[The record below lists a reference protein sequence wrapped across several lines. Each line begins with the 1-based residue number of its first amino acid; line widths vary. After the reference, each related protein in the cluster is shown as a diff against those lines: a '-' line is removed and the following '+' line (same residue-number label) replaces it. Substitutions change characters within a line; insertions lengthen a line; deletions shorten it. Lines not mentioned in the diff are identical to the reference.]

1 MLLDS
6 DTAYPSRLKLGYTIS
21 GLDGTVLMRTD
32 LTDRAA
38 AALSRTRLGAILR
51 STRDDARARRLQPT
65 WTGLLGAVSMGS
77 AVVLLVTG
85 VILMFFYVPS
95 SQQVVY
101 QGGYAPLHGATVSK
115 AFASTLGLSMDV
127 SGGLLLRQAHH
138 WAGLLLP
145 AALILQLVT
154 TFFSGAFRG
163 PRRWAWALLVLL
175 IVAVLADGWSGY
187 ALPDDML
194 SGTGLRIVQGIVLAI
209 PLVGTWISALLFGG
223 AFPGTII
230 ENLYPLHV
238 AIIPVAIVALLVLR
252 ARVAW
257 RAGPT
262 RIPVA
267 RPRAP
272 RPITFASAAARSV
285 RVALMTSGILLLIGA
300 TVTISPVWLSGPS
313 DPGSASAGSQPDWYT
328 GFLDGALRLVPPGW
342 EGEWLGRTWTLAVL
356 VPLVVIG
363 AFVLAVLVHPWLEQ
377 WLTRDASDP
386 AVLDRPRNMP
396 ARTGVGVA
404 ALIFYGTLWGA
415 ASADVIT
422 ELFHLRLESVI
433 VAFQVLLF
441 AGPVIGFEVTRR
453 VALGLQARDAEQ
465 LAHGFETGRIVRLP
479 GGDYEEIHQALDAET
494 ARALGTRALTEAI
507 PTRHGDGW
515 RTPLDVLRVALAHW
529 YERGARGS
537 DPDAVPAALPRS
549 LAETARR
556 S

>member
-1 MLLDS
+1 
-6 DTAYPSRLKLGYTIS
+6 
-21 GLDGTVLMRTD
+21 MRTD
-32 LTDRAA
+32 LTSRAA
-38 AALSRTRLGAILR
+38 TALSRTRLGGALSR
-51 STRDDARARRLQPT
+51 SRDEARARRVQPT
-65 WTGLLGAVSMGS
+65 WTSLLGAISMGS

-127 SGGLLLRQAHH
+127 TGGLLLRQAHH

-145 AALILQLVT
+145 AALILQLMT

-223 AFPGTII
+223 GFPGSII

-238 AIIPVAIVALLVLR
+238 AIIPIVIVALIVLR

-267 RPRAP
+267 RPRPAQ
-272 RPITFASAAARSV
+272 PIPFASAAARSV
-285 RVALMTSGILLLIGA
+285 SVASITAGILLLMGA
-300 TVTISPVWLSGPS
+300 AVTISPVWLSGPS

-342 EGEWLGRTWTLAVL
+342 EVEWVGRTWTLAVL
-356 VPLVVIG
+356 VPLAVIG
-363 AFVLAVLVHPWLEQ
+363 AFVLAVLVHPWLER
-377 WLTRDASDP
+377 WLTRDAGTADS
-386 AVLDRPRNMP
+386 ALLDRPRNMP
-396 ARTGVGVA
+396 VRTGVGVA
-404 ALIFYGTLWGA
+404 ALIFY
-415 ASADVIT
+415 
-422 ELFHLRLESVI
+422 
-433 VAFQVLLF
+433 
-441 AGPVIGFEVTRR
+441 
-453 VALGLQARDAEQ
+453 
-465 LAHGFETGRIVRLP
+465 
-479 GGDYEEIHQALDAET
+479 
-494 ARALGTRALTEAI
+494 
-507 PTRHGDGW
+507 
-515 RTPLDVLRVALAHW
+515 
-529 YERGARGS
+529 
-537 DPDAVPAALPRS
+537 
-549 LAETARR
+549 
-556 S
+556 

>member
-1 MLLDS
+1 M
-6 DTAYPSRLKLGYTIS
+6 P
-21 GLDGTVLMRTD
+21 TD

-38 AALSRTRLGAILR
+38 AALSRTRLGGAVSR
-51 STRDDARARRLQPT
+51 TRAEVRVRRVQPT
-65 WTGLLGAVSMGS
+65 WTSLLGAVSIGS

-101 QGGYAPLHGATVSK
+101 RGGYAPLHGAEVSK

-187 ALPDDML
+187 ALPDDLL

-238 AIIPVAIVALLVLR
+238 AIIPVVIVALIVLR
-252 ARVAW
+252 ARVTW

-267 RPRAP
+267 RPRPP
-272 RPITFASAAARSV
+272 RPIPFASAAARSLSI
-285 RVALMTSGILLLIGA
+285 ASITAGILLLMGA

-342 EGEWLGRTWTLAVL
+342 EIEWLGRTWTLAVL
-356 VPLVVIG
+356 VPLAVIG
-363 AFVLAVLVHPWLEQ
+363 AFVLAVLVHPWLER
-377 WLTRDASDP
+377 WLTGDGGDAN
-386 AVLDRPRNMP
+386 VLDRPRNMP

-415 ASADVIT
+415 ASADVI
-422 ELFHLRLESVI
+422 
-433 VAFQVLLF
+433 ANQFQVGLENVILTFQVMLF

-453 VALGLQARDAEQ
+453 AALGLQARDAEQ

-479 GGDYEEIHQALDAET
+479 GGRYEEIHRQLDAET
-494 ARALGTRALTEAI
+494 ARALGTGPITEAI

-515 RTPLDVLRVALAHW
+515 RTPLDVLRVTLAHW
-529 YERGARGS
+529 YERGARRS
-537 DPDAVPAALPRS
+537 APDAAPAVAPAAVPAAL
-549 LAETARR
+549 RR
-556 S
+556 

>member
-1 MLLDS
+1 
-6 DTAYPSRLKLGYTIS
+6 
-21 GLDGTVLMRTD
+21 MRAG

-38 AALSRTRLGAILR
+38 AALGRTRLGGALR
-51 STRDDARARRLQPT
+51 RTRDEARGRRLQPT
-65 WTGLLGAVSMGS
+65 WTSLLGAVSMGS
-77 AVVLLVTG
+77 AAVLLVTG

-95 SQQVVY
+95 SEQVVY

-145 AALILQLVT
+145 AALILQLMT

-187 ALPDDML
+187 ALPDDLL

-209 PLVGTWISALLFGG
+209 PLVGTWISVLLFGG
-223 AFPGTII
+223 GFPGTII
-230 ENLYPLHV
+230 ENLYPVHV
-238 AIIPVAIVALLVLR
+238 AIVPVVIAALLILR

-272 RPITFASAAARSV
+272 RPIPVATAAGRSISVASITA
-285 RVALMTSGILLLIGA
+285 GILLLMGA
-300 TVTISPVWLSGPS
+300 AVTISPVWLSGPS

-342 EGEWLGRTWTLAVL
+342 EVEWLGRTWTLAVL
-356 VPLVVIG
+356 VPLAVIG
-363 AFVLAVLVHPWLEQ
+363 AFVIAVLVHPWLER
-377 WLTRDASDP
+377 WLTRDTSDP
-386 AVLDRPRNMP
+386 TLLDRPRNMP
-396 ARTGVGVA
+396 ARTGLGVA
-404 ALIFYGTLWGA
+404 ALVFYGTLWGA
-415 ASADVIT
+415 ASADV
-422 ELFHLRLESVI
+422 LSHLLHLDLEIVI
-433 VAFQVLLF
+433 VTFQVLLF
-441 AGPVIGFEVTRR
+441 AGPVLGFAVTRR
-453 VALGLQARDAEQ
+453 IALGLQARDAEQ
-465 LAHGFETGRIVRLP
+465 LAHGYETGRIVRLP
-479 GGDYEEIHQALDAET
+479 GGDYEEIHRNLDAET
-494 ARALGTRALTEAI
+494 ARALGTRAVTEAV

-515 RTPLDVLRVALAHW
+515 RSPLDVLRVSLARW
-529 YERGARGS
+529 YAR
-537 DPDAVPAALPRS
+537 DARRSTPHAAPAALERS
-549 LAETARR
+549 MAGSERQPSPVTGKMAE
-556 S
+556 

>member
-1 MLLDS
+1 
-6 DTAYPSRLKLGYTIS
+6 
-21 GLDGTVLMRTD
+21 MRTH

-38 AALSRTRLGAILR
+38 AALGRTRVGQALR
-51 STRDDARARRLQPT
+51 RTRDEARVRRVQPT
-65 WTGLLGAVSMGS
+65 WTSLLGAISMGS

-95 SQQVVY
+95 SEQVVY
-101 QGGYAPLHGATVSK
+101 RGGYAPLHGAEVSK
-115 AFASTLGLSMDV
+115 AFASTLGLSMDIP
-127 SGGLLLRQAHH
+127 GGLLLRQAHH

-145 AALILQLVT
+145 AALILQLLT

-163 PRRWAWALLVLL
+163 PRRWAWAFLVLL

-187 ALPDDML
+187 ALPDDLL
-194 SGTGLRIVQGIVLAI
+194 SGTGLRIVEGIVLAI

-238 AIIPVAIVALLVLR
+238 AIVPVVIVALIVLR

-267 RPRAP
+267 HPHPAQ
-272 RPITFASAAARSV
+272 PIPFASAAARSLSI
-285 RVALMTSGILLLIGA
+285 ASITAGILLLMGA
-300 TVTISPVWLSGPS
+300 AVTISPVWLSGPS

-342 EGEWLGRTWTLAVL
+342 EVEWLGRTWTLAVL
-356 VPLVVIG
+356 VPLAVVG
-363 AFVLAVLVHPWLEQ
+363 AFLLAVLVHPWFER
-377 WLTRDASDP
+377 WLTGDGGDP
-386 AVLDRPRNMP
+386 NLLDRPRNMP
-396 ARTGVGVA
+396 TRTGLGVA
-404 ALIFYGTLWGA
+404 ALTFYGTLWGA

-433 VAFQVLLF
+433 AAFQVLLF
-441 AGPVIGFEVTRR
+441 AGPVVAFLVTQRG
-453 VALGLQARDAEQ
+453 AIGLQARDREQ
-465 LAHGFETGRIVRLP
+465 LAHGYETGRIVRMP
-479 GGDYEEIHQALDAET
+479 GGQYEEIHRGLDAET
-494 ARALGTRALTEAI
+494 ARALGTGPITEAI

-515 RTPLDVLRVALAHW
+515 RTPLDVLRVGLAHW
-529 YERGARGS
+529 YERGASRS
-537 DPDAVPAALPRS
+537 APDSAPDPAQDALPAALPRS
-549 LAETARR
+549 LAGTARR
-556 S
+556 P

>member
-1 MLLDS
+1 
-6 DTAYPSRLKLGYTIS
+6 
-21 GLDGTVLMRTD
+21 MRTG

-38 AALSRTRLGAILR
+38 AGLGRTRVGGIL
-51 STRDDARARRLQPT
+51 TRTREEARARRVQPT
-65 WTGLLGAVSMGS
+65 WTSLLGAVSMGS
-77 AVVLLVTG
+77 AAVLLVTG

-95 SQQVVY
+95 SQQVTY
-101 QGGYAPLHGATVSK
+101 QGGYAPLHGVEMSK

-187 ALPDDML
+187 ALPDDLL
-194 SGTGLRIVQGIVLAI
+194 SGTGLRIVEGIVLAI

-223 AFPGTII
+223 GFPGTII

-238 AIIPVAIVALLVLR
+238 AVFPVVIVAFIVLR

-267 RPRAP
+267 RPRPAQ
-272 RPITFASAAARSV
+272 PIPFSSAAARSV
-285 RVALMTSGILLLIGA
+285 SIASITAGILLLIGA

-342 EGEWLGRTWTLAVL
+342 EVEWLGRTWTFAVL
-356 VPLVVIG
+356 VPLAVVG
-363 AFVLAVLVHPWLEQ
+363 AFILAVLVHPWLER
-377 WLTRDASDP
+377 WLTRDHSDP
-386 AVLDRPRNMP
+386 NLLDRPRNMP
-396 ARTGVGVA
+396 ARTGLGVA
-404 ALIFYGTLWGA
+404 TLVFYGTLWGA

-422 ELFHLRLESVI
+422 SLFHLRLESVI
-433 VAFQVLLF
+433 IAFQVLLF
-441 AGPVIGFEVTRR
+441 AGPVIGFVITRR
-453 VALGLQARDAEQ
+453 IALGLQARDRDQ

-479 GGDYEEIHQALDAET
+479 GGDYVEIHQELDTVT
-494 ARALGTRALTEAI
+494 ARALGTGPLTEAI
-507 PTRHGDGW
+507 PTRHGEGW
-515 RTPLDVLRVALAHW
+515 RTPLDVLRVSLSRW
-529 YERGARGS
+529 YERGARRS
-537 DPDAVPAALPRS
+537 APDAAPDVADAVEAPAALPRT
-549 LAETARR
+549 LAGTARR
-556 S
+556 G

>member
-1 MLLDS
+1 
-6 DTAYPSRLKLGYTIS
+6 
-21 GLDGTVLMRTD
+21 MRTELTQRVG

-38 AALSRTRLGAILR
+38 AALTRTRLGAAVQR
-51 STRDDARARRLQPT
+51 TRAEARERRIQPT
-65 WTGLLGAVSMGS
+65 WTSLLGAVSMGS
-77 AVVLLVTG
+77 AAVLLVTG

-101 QGGYAPLHGATVSK
+101 HGGYGPLHGATVSK
-115 AFASTLGLSMDV
+115 AFASTLGLSMDIP
-127 SGGLLLRQAHH
+127 GGLLLRQAHH

-145 AALILQLVT
+145 AALILQLLT

-187 ALPDDML
+187 ALPDDLL
-194 SGTGLRIVQGIVLAI
+194 SGTGLRIVEGIVLAI

-238 AIIPVAIVALLVLR
+238 AVFPVVIVALIVLR

-267 RPRAP
+267 RPRPAV
-272 RPITFASAAARSV
+272 PIPFASAVARSLS
-285 RVALMTSGILLLIGA
+285 VASITAGILLLMGGA
-300 TVTISPVWLSGPS
+300 VTISPVWLSGPS

-328 GFLDGALRLVPPGW
+328 GFLDGALRLVPAGW
-342 EGEWLGRTWTLAVL
+342 EVEWLGRTWTLAVL
-356 VPLVVIG
+356 VPLAVVG
-363 AFVLAVLVHPWLEQ
+363 AFVLAVLVHPWLER
-377 WLTRDASDP
+377 WLTGDGGDP

-396 ARTGVGVA
+396 ARTALGVA
-404 ALIFYGTLWGA
+404 TLIFYGVLWGT
-415 ASADVIT
+415 ASGDVIAH
-422 ELFHLRLESVI
+422 LFHLGLETFVT
-433 VAFQVLLF
+433 VFQVLLF
-441 AGPVIGFEVTRR
+441 VGPVIGFVVTRR
-453 VALGLQARDAEQ
+453 IALGLQRRDTDQ

-479 GGDYEEIHQALDAET
+479 GGDYEEIHHELDADT
-494 ARALGTRALTEAI
+494 ARALGTGPITEAI

-515 RTPLDVLRVALAHW
+515 RTPWDVVRVALAHW
-529 YERGARGS
+529 YERDARRS
-537 DPDAVPAALPRS
+537 TPASVAAPAAAPAVAESARDALPAVSPRS
-549 LAETARR
+549 LAGTARQ
-556 S
+556 

>member
-1 MLLDS
+1 
-6 DTAYPSRLKLGYTIS
+6 
-21 GLDGTVLMRTD
+21 MRTD
-32 LTDRAA
+32 LTSRAA
-38 AALSRTRLGAILR
+38 AALSRTRLGAAVN
-51 STRDDARARRLQPT
+51 STRAEARTRRVQPT
-65 WTGLLGAVSMGS
+65 WTSLLGAISMGS
-77 AVVLLVTG
+77 AGVLLVTG

-127 SGGLLLRQAHH
+127 PGGLLLRQAHH

-145 AALILQLVT
+145 AALILQLMT

-194 SGTGLRIVQGIVLAI
+194 SGTGLHIVEGIVLAI

-223 AFPGTII
+223 GFPGTII

-238 AIIPVAIVALLVLR
+238 AIVPVVIVALILLR

-262 RIPVA
+262 RIAVA
-267 RPRAP
+267 RPRPAQ
-272 RPITFASAAARSV
+272 PIPFASAAARSAS
-285 RVALMTSGILLLIGA
+285 VASITAGILLLVGA
-300 TVTISPVWLSGPS
+300 AVTISPVWLSGPS

-342 EGEWLGRTWTLAVL
+342 EVEWLGRTWTLAVL
-356 VPLVVIG
+356 VPLAVIG
-363 AFVLAVLVHPWLEQ
+363 AFVLAVLVHPWLER
-377 WLTRDASDP
+377 WLTRDTGAADS
-386 AVLDRPRNMP
+386 AILDRPRNMP

-415 ASADVIT
+415 ASADVLSHLLHLDLEIVIT
-422 ELFHLRLESVI
+422 S
-433 VAFQVLLF
+433 FQVLLF

-453 VALGLQARDAEQ
+453 AALGLQARDAEQ

-479 GGDYEEIHQALDAET
+479 GGQYEEIHRALDAET
-494 ARALGTRALTEAI
+494 ARALGTRELTEAV

-515 RTPLDVLRVALAHW
+515 RTPLDVLRVGLAHW
-529 YERGARGS
+529 YERDARRS
-537 DPDAVPAALPRS
+537 APDSTPDAIPDAIEAASRRE
-549 LAETARR
+549 LAGTARR

>member
-1 MLLDS
+1 
-6 DTAYPSRLKLGYTIS
+6 
-21 GLDGTVLMRTD
+21 MRTD
-32 LTDRAA
+32 LTDRATA
-38 AALSRTRLGAILR
+38 ALSTTRVGAALSRTREQ
-51 STRDDARARRLQPT
+51 ARERRVQPS

-77 AVVLLVTG
+77 AAVLLVTG

-95 SQQVVY
+95 SQQTVY
-101 QGGYAPLHGATVSK
+101 QGGYAPLHGAEMSK

-187 ALPDDML
+187 ALPDDLL
-194 SGTGLRIVQGIVLAI
+194 SGTGLRIVEGIVLAI
-209 PLVGTWISALLFGG
+209 PLVGSWIAALLFGG
-223 AFPGTII
+223 GFPGTII
-230 ENLYPLHV
+230 ENLYPVH
-238 AIIPVAIVALLVLR
+238 AAIVPVVIVTLIVLR

-272 RPITFASAAARSV
+272 RPIPLVTAAGRSV
-285 RVALMTSGILLLIGA
+285 SVASITAGILLLMGA
-300 TVTISPVWLSGPS
+300 AVTISPVWLSGPS

-342 EGEWLGRTWTLAVL
+342 EVVWLGRTWTLGVL
-356 VPLVVIG
+356 VPLAVIG
-363 AFVLAVLVHPWLEQ
+363 AFVLAVLLHPWLER
-377 WLTRDASDP
+377 WLTRDTSDP
-386 AVLDRPRNMP
+386 ALLDRPRNTP

-415 ASADVIT
+415 ASADV
-422 ELFHLRLESVI
+422 LASVFHLSLESVI
-433 VAFQVLLF
+433 ANFQVLLF
-441 AGPVIGFEVTRR
+441 AGPIIGFVITRR
-453 VALGLQARDAEQ
+453 AALGLQARDAEQ

-479 GGDYEEIHQALDAET
+479 GGRYEEIHRELDAET
-494 ARALGTRALTEAI
+494 ARALGTGPMTEAI
-507 PTRHGDGW
+507 PTRHGEGG
-515 RTPLDVLRVALAHW
+515 RTPLDLLRVSLAHW
-529 YERGARGS
+529 YESGARRSAPGAVQGAAL
-537 DPDAVPAALPRS
+537 DALPDAAPAVLQRS
-549 LAETARR
+549 LAGSARR
-556 S
+556 PQADSGKMAE

>member
-1 MLLDS
+1 
-6 DTAYPSRLKLGYTIS
+6 
-21 GLDGTVLMRTD
+21 MRTH
-32 LTDRAA
+32 LTDRAE
-38 AALSRTRLGAILR
+38 AALSRTRLGGALGR
-51 STRDDARARRLQPT
+51 ARDDARTRRVQPT
-65 WTGLLGAVSMGS
+65 WTSLLGAISMGS
-77 AVVLLVTG
+77 AIVLLVTG

-101 QGGYAPLHGATVSK
+101 HGGYAPLHGVTVSK

-145 AALILQLVT
+145 AALILQLLT

-187 ALPDDML
+187 ALPDDLL
-194 SGTGLRIVQGIVLAI
+194 SGTGLRIVEGIVLAI

-238 AIIPVAIVALLVLR
+238 AIVPVVIVALIVLR

-267 RPRAP
+267 HPGPAQ
-272 RPITFASAAARSV
+272 PIPFGSAAARSAS
-285 RVALMTSGILLLIGA
+285 VASITAGILLLMGA
-300 TVTISPVWLSGPS
+300 AVTISPVWLSGPS

-342 EGEWLGRTWTLAVL
+342 EVEWLGRTWTLAVL
-356 VPLVVIG
+356 VPLAVIG
-363 AFVLAVLVHPWLEQ
+363 AFVLAVLVHPWLER
-377 WLTRDASDP
+377 WLTGDGGDP
-386 AVLDRPRNMP
+386 SVLDRPRNMP
-396 ARTGVGVA
+396 ARTGLGVA

-422 ELFHLRLESVI
+422 ELFHLRLESVL
-433 VAFQVLLF
+433 ATFQVLLF
-441 AGPVIGFEVTRR
+441 AGPIIGFAVTRR

-465 LAHGFETGRIVRLP
+465 LAHGFETGRIVRMP
-479 GGDYEEIHQALDAET
+479 GGEYDEIHRPLDAET
-494 ARALGTRALTEAI
+494 VQALGTAPITEAI
-507 PTRHGDGW
+507 PTRHGEGW
-515 RTPLDVLRVALAHW
+515 RTPLDVLRVWLSHW
-529 YERGARGS
+529 YERDARRS
-537 DPDAVPAALPRS
+537 APDAVPAALHRS
-549 LAETARR
+549 LAGSARR
-556 S
+556 P

>member
-1 MLLDS
+1 
-6 DTAYPSRLKLGYTIS
+6 
-21 GLDGTVLMRTD
+21 MRTD

-38 AALSRTRLGAILR
+38 AALSRTRLGDALSR
-51 STRDDARARRLQPT
+51 TRAETRTRRIQPT
-65 WTGLLGAVSMGS
+65 WTSLLGAISMGS
-77 AVVLLVTG
+77 AAVLLVTG

-127 SGGLLLRQAHH
+127 PGGLLLRQAHH

-187 ALPDDML
+187 ALPDDLL
-194 SGTGLRIVQGIVLAI
+194 SGTGLRIVEGIVLAI

-238 AIIPVAIVALLVLR
+238 AIVPVVIVALIVLR

-267 RPRAP
+267 HP
-272 RPITFASAAARSV
+272 RPAQPIPFASAAARSLS
-285 RVALMTSGILLLIGA
+285 VASITGGILLLMGA
-300 TVTISPVWLSGPS
+300 AVTISPVWLSGPS

-342 EGEWLGRTWTLAVL
+342 EVEWLGRTWTLAVL
-356 VPLVVIG
+356 VPLAVIG
-363 AFVLAVLVHPWLEQ
+363 AFILAVLVHPWLER
-377 WLTRDASDP
+377 WLTRDSGDP
-386 AVLDRPRNMP
+386 ALLDRPRNMP
-396 ARTGVGVA
+396 ARTALGVA
-404 ALIFYGTLWGA
+404 ALVFYGTLWGA
-415 ASADVIT
+415 ASADV
-422 ELFHLRLESVI
+422 LSHLLHLDLEMVI
-433 VAFQVLLF
+433 ATFQALLF
-441 AGPVIGFEVTRR
+441 AGPIIGFAVTRR
-453 VALGLQARDAEQ
+453 VVLGLQARDAEQ
-465 LAHGFETGRIVRLP
+465 LAHGFDTGRIVRMP
-479 GGDYEEIHQALDAET
+479 GGDYEEIHRPLDAET
-494 ARALGTRALTEAI
+494 ARALGTRSLTEAV

-515 RTPLDVLRVALAHW
+515 RTPLDVLRVSLAHW
-529 YERGARGS
+529 YERDAHRS
-537 DPDAVPAALPRS
+537 APDAVLDTAPDAVSAASHRS
-549 LAETARR
+549 LAGSARR